1 MLIDRSSH
9 LMHGARS
16 TPFSEEKKAETEAVL
31 KELASQA
38 LRTIAIAYKPL
49 KPGEKPTMEQA
60 EKI

>member
-16 TPFSEEKKAETEAVL
+16 TPFQEKAETEAVL

-49 KPGEKPTMEQA
+49 KAGEKPTMEQA